1 MFRFTCNSLI
11 GYGTAIGEHLWLFY
25 LAWFLLIFVLH
36 LFASAICTSL
46 SDILSIRSGNISES
60 DVRKKCCLIITTV
73 CMSAACASLYAVS
86 RWDVFNCSSLA
97 KTQAMLGN
105 TTVGLRCGLF
115 FDVSLVCQG
124 LYCIRTGR
132 SESEFRHRVRQH
144 WHSHFTEHPD
154 SRFSF
159 LDSWIVTPCV
169 WMMQLVKN

>member
-11 GYGTAIGEHLWLFY
+11 GYGTSIVEHLRLSSSTSSLVPFAPHY
-25 LAWFLLIFVLH
+25 QTYYQLEAAILARAMSEKMLLNHNYGLYVSSMCKL
-36 LFASAICTSL
+36 
-46 SDILSIRSGNISES
+46 
-60 DVRKKCCLIITTV
+60 VRC
-73 CMSAACASLYAVS
+73 S

-132 SESEFRHRVRQH
+132 SDSEFRHRVRQH